1 MDAKT
6 RDYLRS
12 SVVTFIA
19 GMAVEVLPLLN
30 DLTLESVLDGALV
43 GVLFVAVR
51 GGVRAVVAK
60 IVAKFIK

>member
-1 MDAKT
+1 MNITTK
-6 RDYLRS
+6 DYIRS

-30 DLTLESVLDGALV
+30 DLTLESVLDGALI

-60 IVAKFIK
+60 IVAMYVK